1 MAVNTMG
8 IQDAYALIA
17 ELHLQATGRKVLTP
31 VNTVDFIS
39 VAQATLANGYEPV
52 LNAISQVIGRTLVAV
67 RPYDRKFKG
76 LETSAERWGGII
88 RKLSFADRDPISN
101 PSFTLTEGAAVDQFV
116 VRKPIVLE
124 TRYVGSDIWQGQYTI
139 TTKQLELAFSGPE
152 EFARFMSGL
161 MTHFANERE
170 QWLEEMARITLANF
184 MGALNVLGTGHVI
197 HALTEYNQATG
208 LSLTSTTVKQPSNYP
223 AFVRWL
229 YARVN
234 TLSRMMTERSQ
245 LFQQTITGYPIL
257 RHTPVADQRIFLDAD
272 LLSHMEAEV
281 LADTYHDNYLS
292 MAETEAVSYWQNIQ
306 SPNSISVQP
315 VYIDA
320 TGAVVTNAAN
330 QAVSNIIGVM
340 FDRDAV
346 GYNIYQDTLDASPYN
361 AKGQYY
367 NLFNNVRI
375 QYQNDVTEKGI
386 LLVLD

>member
-88 RKLSFADRDPISN
+88 RKLSFADKDPISN

-116 VRKPIVLE
+116 VRKPVVLE
-124 TRYVGSDIWQGQYTI
+124 TRYVGSDLWQGQYTI
-139 TTKQLELAFSGPE
+139 TTKQLELRFSGPE

-170 QWLEEMARITLANF
+170 QWLEEMSRITLANF

-197 HALTEYNQATG
+197 HLLTEYNTATG
-208 LSLTSTTVKQPSNYP
+208 LSLTATTVRQPANYP
-223 AFVRWL
+223 AFVRWM

-306 SPNSISVQP
+306 SPNSISIKP
-315 VYIDA
+315 VYVDS

-330 QAVSNIIGVM
+330 QAVSNIVGVM